1 MTVGSQVKQCLA
13 SLKSIEAGLN
23 NFAIKADDEQARLAF
38 HETCL
43 KTRKVIQEI
52 EARVGE
58 IEFQEPEYKG
68 F

>member
-13 SLKSIEAGLN
+13 SLKSIEANLN
-23 NFAIKADDEQARLAF
+23 TLALKTQDEEARLAF

-43 KTRKVIQEI
+43 QTRKVIQQMES
-52 EARVGE
+52 RVGQL
-58 IEFQEPEYKG
+58 EFEEPQYKG

>member
-13 SLKSIEAGLN
+13 GLKSIEAGLN
-23 NFAIKADDEQARLAF
+23 NFAIKSNDEEARLAF

-43 KTRKVIQEI
+43 KTRKVIKEI

>member
-13 SLKSIEAGLN
+13 SLKSIAANLN
-23 NFAIKADDEQARLAF
+23 TLALKTEDEEARLAF

-43 KTRKVIQEI
+43 KTRKIVQQI
-52 EARVGE
+52 ELRVGE
-58 IEFQEPEYKG
+58 LEFEEPQYKG

>member
-13 SLKSIEAGLN
+13 SLKSIEATLN
-23 NFAIKADDEQARLAF
+23 NFAIKSEDEQARLTF

-43 KTRKVIQEI
+43 KTRKVIKQI
-52 EARVGE
+52 ESRIGE

>member
-13 SLKSIEAGLN
+13 SLKSIEANLN
-23 NFAIKADDEQARLAF
+23 SLALKTEEKEASQIF

-43 KTRKVIQEI
+43 KTRKVIQQM

-58 IEFQEPEYKG
+58 IEFEEPQYKG

>member
-13 SLKSIEAGLN
+13 SLKSIEATLN
-23 NFAIKADDEQARLAF
+23 NFAIKSEDEQARLAF

-43 KTRKVIQEI
+43 KTRKVIKQI
-52 EARVGE
+52 ESRVGE

>member
-13 SLKSIEAGLN
+13 SLKSIEANLN
-23 NFAIKADDEQARLAF
+23 SLALKTVDEEARLAF

-43 KTRKVIQEI
+43 KTRKVIQEM
-52 EARVGE
+52 EARVSVLE
-58 IEFQEPEYKG
+58 YEEPQYKG

>member
-13 SLKSIEAGLN
+13 SLKSIEANLN
-23 NFAIKADDEQARLAF
+23 SLSLKTENEEARHAF
-38 HETCL
+38 HESCL
-43 KTRKVIQEI
+43 KTRKVLQQM

-58 IEFQEPEYKG
+58 LEYEEPQYKG